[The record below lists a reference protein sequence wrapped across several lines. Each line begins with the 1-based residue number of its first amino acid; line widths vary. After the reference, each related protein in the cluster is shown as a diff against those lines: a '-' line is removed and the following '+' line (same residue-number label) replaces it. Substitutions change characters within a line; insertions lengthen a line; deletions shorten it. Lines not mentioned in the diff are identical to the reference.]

1 VKPPI
6 ASDNAAQD
14 DGLKHCVMHNLSA
27 YHSLILREE
36 KPVKLNV
43 DLSALHSAVAKMTLV
58 QITALRTTT
67 THATQQ
73 RYHIVHS
80 MEPEM
85 SECGVSSAL
94 WSTPLM
100 PAVYCLFLAE
110 ENEGFHLST
119 QDIVALLV
127 RFYDFKRVP
136 LDDTAIEIDLYRV
149 RDEHCALVADIL
161 QQPHCHKEGLNRAI
175 RDCKPI
181 GFASF
186 EDVIARQ

>member
-1 VKPPI
+1 
-6 ASDNAAQD
+6 
-14 DGLKHCVMHNLSA
+14 
-27 YHSLILREE
+27 
-36 KPVKLNV
+36 VKLDV
-43 DLSALHSAVAKMTLV
+43 DLSALHSAVARMTLP

-94 WSTPLM
+94 WSSPLI
-100 PAVYCLFLAE
+100 PALYCLFLAE
-110 ENEGFHLST
+110 ESEGFHLST
-119 QDIVALLV
+119 QDIEALLV

-136 LDDTAIEIDLYRV
+136 LDDTAIEIELYRA
-149 RDEHCALVADIL
+149 RDEHCALAADIL
-161 QQPHCHKEGLNRAI
+161 QQPLLHKEGLIPAI

-181 GFASF
+181 GFESF
-186 EDVIARQ
+186 EDLIARQ